1 MGELADAMDRGHL
14 MLLMPILPMMLIG
27 TILVVTN
34 LDARGFLGPRRKV
47 SLQVPLSV
55 IATGL
60 ALSAAA
66 VRGGSQL
73 GQGFSADAANV
84 FALATVCFQFG
95 WGFVHFRAR
104 NAASATVGML
114 AAGVAVGAWLVGHV
128 YGSGLAGAQ
137 VALSDLFGVSF
148 EVALILALVPQVAP
162 SLAARFAERQM
173 KLQRAV
179 VLTGFCLATS
189 VLFTSLAL
197 AG

>member
-1 MGELADAMDRGHL
+1 MGELASAMDRGHL

-27 TILVVTN
+27 TILVVTS
-34 LDARGFLGPRRKV
+34 LDSRGLLGPRRKV
-47 SLQVPLSV
+47 SLQMPLAA
-55 IATGL
+55 ITGGL

-66 VRGGSQL
+66 VRGSQFA
-73 GQGFSADAANV
+73 QGFTIDAATL

-128 YGSGLAGAQ
+128 DGSGLTGAQ

-162 SLAARFAERQM
+162 SLAARLAERQI

-197 AG
+197 AA